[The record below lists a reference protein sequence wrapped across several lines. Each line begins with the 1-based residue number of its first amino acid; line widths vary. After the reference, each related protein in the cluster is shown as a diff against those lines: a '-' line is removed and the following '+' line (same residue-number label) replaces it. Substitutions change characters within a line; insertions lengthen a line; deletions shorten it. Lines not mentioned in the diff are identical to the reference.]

1 LISAVRWGQSA
12 YETNADLQR
21 EQESLS
27 ALGIDLIR
35 VSSADVPPS
44 EVEVMVVN
52 SGVSVDES
60 LIGSLKALRLVVTT
74 TSGSDHVDLHAA
86 QRAKVQVARCP
97 LARRDAVVDTSIAM
111 GLALLRQLPS
121 FQRAAQEGKWVR
133 GELPS
138 RAPRTI
144 RGLPVGVIGAGVIG
158 KQAIRQWEALGAQVS
173 FHDPHVDGSVGLRDL
188 MHQSAI
194 VTLHCDL
201 NPSSRAMINSET
213 LAWMPEG
220 SLLVNTARGACVDL
234 EAVLAA
240 RQLGGFALDVFADE
254 PPTQL
259 ARLAEGHNVVLTPHA
274 AGFHPA
280 MAEQVCEE
288 LVDVL
293 SAWLGGREL
302 PGGLV

>member
-1 LISAVRWGQSA
+1 MISAVRWGQSA
-12 YETNADLQR
+12 YETNADLER
-21 EQESLS
+21 EKDRLS

-35 VSSADVPPS
+35 VSSEDIPAAN
-44 EVEVMVVN
+44 VEVLVVN
-52 SGVSVDES
+52 SGVSVDEA
-60 LIGSLKALRLVVTT
+60 LIARLKALRLVVTT
-74 TSGSDHVDLHAA
+74 TSGSDHVDLQAA

-121 FQRAAQEGKWVR
+121 FQQAAQQGKWVR
-133 GELPS
+133 GELPTRS
-138 RAPRTI
+138 PGTI

-158 KQAIRQWEALGAQVS
+158 KQAIRQWEALGAQVL
-173 FHDPHVDGSVGLRDL
+173 FHDPHVEGGIPLRDL
-188 MHQSAI
+188 MQQSAI
-194 VTLHCDL
+194 VSLHCDL
-201 NPSSRAMINSET
+201 NPDSHGLINSET

-234 EAVLAA
+234 EALLAA
-240 RQLGGFALDVFADE
+240 RHLGGFALDVFANE
-254 PPTQL
+254 PPAQL
-259 ARLAEGHNVVLTPHA
+259 ARLAEGHNVILTPHA
-274 AGFHPA
+274 AGFHPG

-293 SAWLGGREL
+293 SAWLAGQAL